1 MTLARACCRIA
12 AWSVLAGAPAVAG
25 EPTLAPAA
33 FRSHS
38 HNDYAQAR
46 PLFEALDHRMGSIE
60 ADVFFIGGDLLVAHA
75 REAVSLERTLRRLY
89 LDPLRTRCEA
99 RGGRVYPDA
108 ATLILLIDIKADPA
122 AVHRE
127 LLRELQPYAP
137 LLTRWRDGKMIQGA
151 ITVLLSGDR
160 PRAAVEADS
169 DRCMALDG
177 RLEELEKNP
186 PVSLVPLVS
195 ESWGNVFSWKGAGAM
210 PAAEQAKLRAL
221 VAKAHAQ
228 GRWLRFWAAPDS
240 PACWSEQFSAG
251 VDLINTDHPAL
262 LEAFLREADR
272 R

>member
-1 MTLARACCRIA
+1 MNLARTCGWIA
-12 AWSVLAGAPAVAG
+12 ALSLLAGVQMVAS
-25 EPTLAPAA
+25 ELTLAPAA

-46 PLFEALDHRMGSIE
+46 PLFEALDHRMGSVE

-75 REAVSLERTLRRLY
+75 RNAVSPERTLRRLY
-89 LDPLRTRCEA
+89 LEPLRARCEA

-108 ATLILLIDIKADPA
+108 STLILLIDIKADPV
-122 AVHRE
+122 AVHQE
-127 LLRELQPYAP
+127 LLGELQTYAP
-137 LLTRWRDGKMIQGA
+137 LLTRWREGKMIPGA

-160 PRAAVEADS
+160 PRAAVEADP

-186 PVSLVPLVS
+186 PVTLVPLVS
-195 ESWGNVFSWKGAGAM
+195 ESWGNVFSWKGTGPM
-210 PAAEQAKLRAL
+210 PAAEQSKLRAL
-221 VAKAHAQ
+221 VVKAHAQ

-240 PACWSEQFSAG
+240 PACWQEQFSAG
-251 VDLINTDHPAL
+251 VDFINTDHPAL
-262 LEAFLREADR
+262 LEAFLRETDR